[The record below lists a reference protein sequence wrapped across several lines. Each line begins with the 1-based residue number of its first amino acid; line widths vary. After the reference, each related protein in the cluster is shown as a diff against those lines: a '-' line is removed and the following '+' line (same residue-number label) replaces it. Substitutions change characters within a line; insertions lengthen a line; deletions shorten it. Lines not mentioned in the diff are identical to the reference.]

1 MVDDKH
7 SILSTVKLLLCWRN
21 IDLTVISMRNLI
33 CCAIALLLVG
43 CAATKS
49 TDRLLEEV
57 WNDDQQPRHQLMEL
71 TKAVTVEGRTELID
85 SLITVND
92 IVERNDA
99 KNIKIIDKILERG
112 FPQGLSEESYKTIW
126 IVIDHAPLEKQ
137 EQYLPLVEQMATED
151 YVGLDEY
158 AILYDRIAMGQNRP
172 QRYGSQLVQFGRADA
187 QKLYVW
193 PVEDAEKLDSL
204 RNSVAMSSF
213 CDYLKRIEERT
224 GITPMYDPTL
234 SIEVLNQMRTVDR

>member
-1 MVDDKH
+1 
-7 SILSTVKLLLCWRN
+7 
-21 IDLTVISMRNLI
+21 MRNLI

-85 SLITVND
+85 SLILVND

-99 KNIKIIDKILERG
+99 KNIKVVDKILKSG
-112 FPQGLSEESYKTIW
+112 LPQGLSEESYKTIW

-137 EQYLPLVEQMATED
+137 EQYLPLVEQMATEG
-151 YVGLDEY
+151 YVGVDEY
-158 AILYDRIAMGQNRP
+158 AILYDRVAMGQNRH
-172 QRYGSQLVQFGRADA
+172 QRYGSQLVQFGAVDA

-193 PVEDAEKLDSL
+193 PIEDGAKVDSL
-204 RNSVAMSSF
+204 RNTVGMSPFS
-213 CDYLKRIEERT
+213 DYLKDIEEAT
-224 GITPMYDPTL
+224 GITPIYDSSLT
-234 SIEVLNQMRTVDR
+234 IEELNQMRRAKK